1 VKEVPSLIDDSNV
14 ALHDYEV
21 RYSEGRVPFSSAATE
36 THLVRQSKSL
46 KNALVSFARAV
57 PGHGPI
63 KSIRKV
69 VPK

>member
-1 VKEVPSLIDDSNV
+1 VNQIPSLIGYSNG

-21 RYSEGRVPFSSAATE
+21 RYCDGRVPFSSAAIE
-36 THLVRQSKSL
+36 THIVRQSKSL
-46 KNALVSFARAV
+46 KNALASFARSV

-63 KSIRKV
+63 KAIRKV